1 MEVDRANNI
10 IFSDEKTEAQAEK
23 ATCQNHMAIKRWGD
37 IKTQV
42 SYNILFLKENKELRE
57 SLLREDV
64 VKVEGAWRE
73 GRIAGHVFCLSSL
86 SFSTKVVEEL

>member
-1 MEVDRANNI
+1 ME
-10 IFSDEKTEAQAEK
+10 
-23 ATCQNHMAIKRWGD
+23 D

-64 VKVEGAWRE
+64 VKVEEAWRE
-73 GRIAGHVFCLSSL
+73 GQIAGHVFYLLSVFQLKLQKSI
-86 SFSTKVVEEL
+86 EN